1 MRVKESV
8 SQEVIERRKVSPIG
22 DTERAIQIRINSKLA
37 LDLFLFMA
45 LRREGCV
52 YHLGSRGGPRSSS
65 KAVNTRPGGQIG
77 LTPWAR
83 GENNA

>member
-1 MRVKESV
+1 VTKGN
-8 SQEVIERRKVSPIG
+8 EVLEEVLFDRLPNKNQPNEIWKVSEKKEKS
-22 DTERAIQIRINSKLA
+22 TTAT
-37 LDLFLFMA
+37 
-45 LRREGCV
+45 EGCV

>member
-1 MRVKESV
+1 MSNVV
-8 SQEVIERRKVSPIG
+8 N
-22 DTERAIQIRINSKLA
+22 RAGVRL
-37 LDLFLFMA
+37 LRPGTLFGLFMA
-45 LRREGCV
+45 GPAFIYLIAIIPSGEGCASTTCV
-52 YHLGSRGGPRSSS
+52 GSRGGPRSSS